1 MKIEKQNKKV
11 NQELKMANKQKKKEI
26 ENNYGV
32 YFQKKREKNNIF
44 R

>member
-1 MKIEKQNKKV
+1 MDWRYERKKMKIEKQNKKV

-32 YFQKKREKNNIF
+32 YF
-44 R
+44 